1 MKEWNMFGELYTLL
15 KKCTMEHMN
24 QKQLWALC
32 VEFGQ
37 KYSDEGDFDSLS
49 YQLACNLYSY
59 SLLDNR
65 TSPFTFGNDSEEK
78 KMFTAFYKICQKYWT
93 RQAETEEIYWN
104 NCIKEFI
111 LILNKL
117 LCYKNFCKLFLLLH
131 LSLHH
136 VLVFC
141 ICSDIHSIH
150 RLIQSASTRIW
161 LNLFDCKEE
170 CIL

>member
-1 MKEWNMFGELYTLL
+1 MKFEKDMKEWNMFGELYTLL

-78 KMFTAFYKICQKYWT
+78 KMFTAFYKLCQKYWT
-93 RQAETEEIYWN
+93 RQTETEDAYWN
-104 NCIKEFI
+104 GCVKELSEFENCFSTIKGEPFALSQAWAI
-111 LILNKL
+111 TMIEYWNK
-117 LCYKNFCKLFLLLH
+117 KN
-131 LSLHH
+131 
-136 VLVFC
+136 
-141 ICSDIHSIH
+141 
-150 RLIQSASTRIW
+150 
-161 LNLFDCKEE
+161 
-170 CIL
+170 